1 MDRAQA
7 ALQAKAEQTYQRS
20 VRQAATASPGSLTP
34 CCLGG
39 DPLSEYG
46 HQIDEDKHYKVV
58 IQIKG
63 EEVVQVYTGLQLG
76 WFLKVLSGLEMPDRG
91 NKKVKR
97 VGYRG
102 LTITPVTCWKT

>member
-1 MDRAQA
+1 MDREQA
-7 ALQAKAEQTYQRS
+7 TLQAKAEQIYKKS
-20 VRQAATASPGSLTP
+20 MRQAATASVGPLTP

-46 HQIDEDKHYKVV
+46 HQIDKDKHYKVI
-58 IQIKG
+58 IQLDDKD
-63 EEVVQVYTGLQLG
+63 VVQVYTGMQLG
-76 WFLKVLSGLEMPDRG
+76 WFLRVLSGLEMQDRG
-91 NKKVKR
+91 NKRIKR